1 MSITINSIIDTKNDF
16 WEVSLA
22 GELDVSTADELKKS
36 LHKLVDEKN
45 IDKNKVEKIAEGYK
59 NKSEDE
65 LIDELVKIGKNL
77 KGKEEVVS
85 KFKNFLDPEQ
95 QKKLDSIMTKI
106 NTAEVQEKV
115 KKNAKKTKN
124 INKPENTKQS
134 SPSTSKKKVKKVK
147 KVKKSSHHTGDTN

>member
-1 MSITINSIIDTKNDF
+1 M
-16 WEVSLA
+16 
-22 GELDVSTADELKKS
+22 KK
-36 LHKLVDEKN
+36 VDPKTLEKFAKEKN

-59 NKSEDE
+59 GKSEDE
-65 LIDELVKIGKNL
+65 LIDELV

-106 NTAEVQEKV
+106 NNAEVKEKV

-124 INKPENTKQS
+124 INKPEDTKEVS
-134 SPSTSKKKVKKVK
+134 STSPKKKVKKVK
-147 KVKKSSHHTGDTN
+147 KVKKSSHHRDDSN

>member
-1 MSITINSIIDTKNDF
+1 MKKIDQKTLEKF
-16 WEVSLA
+16 A
-22 GELDVSTADELKKS
+22 K
-36 LHKLVDEKN
+36 EKN

-106 NTAEVQEKV
+106 NNAVQEKV